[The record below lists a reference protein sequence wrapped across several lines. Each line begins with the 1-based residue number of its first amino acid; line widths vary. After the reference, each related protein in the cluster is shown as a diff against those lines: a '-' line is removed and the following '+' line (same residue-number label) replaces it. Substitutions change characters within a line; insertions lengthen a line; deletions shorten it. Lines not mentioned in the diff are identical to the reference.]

1 MIILDFF
8 FSEPKSLIKQI
19 NRGIDCQYFDAKSVS
34 EIRKEKFLS
43 SLMISERTHI
53 ILLPARITGWKGHNV
68 AIDVRNFNRKKSR
81 IEFYFSISW
90 F

>member
-1 MIILDFF
+1 
-8 FSEPKSLIKQI
+8 
-19 NRGIDCQYFDAKSVS
+19 
-34 EIRKEKFLS
+34 
-43 SLMISERTHI
+43 MISERTHI

-68 AIDVRNFNRKKSR
+68 AIDLCKNFNRKKSR